1 MVDALEQERLDL
13 LTRLGALEANHA
25 RLKRQPHNGEGHEQ
39 HNAELLA
46 FRRTSA
52 RTVSTSQGGTLFR
65 KEAEDVLPE
74 GEARHLRR
82 LRETYRRQGTPV
94 RR

>member
-1 MVDALEQERLDL
+1 MIMIAASLAAAAPAAPAQPIDA
-13 LTRLGALEANHA
+13 HA
-25 RLKRQPHNGEGHEQ
+25 QHMQMEGHEQ
-39 HNAELLA
+39 HHAELLA